1 MENNDVNIPLPK
13 SLYDLVAEHIKG
25 TEFRSVAEYVAFV
38 VKEVLTDEEPKK
50 DKLSQEE
57 EAQVKETLKKLGY
70 IKDEQT

>member
-13 SLYDLVAEHIKG
+13 SLYDSVANHIKG
-25 TEFRSVAEYVAFV
+25 TEFHSVAEYVAFV
-38 VKEVLTDEEPKK
+38 VKEVLGDDEPEK

-70 IKDEQT
+70 IKDEQA